1 MKDWTTEELQ
11 TMIARHPEQEIR
23 MLAMELLALNVE
35 FESGGTEARMANLL
49 EMGRDLTALLH
60 HEVLE
65 ASRGGE
71 DFINDEEFMR

>member
-1 MKDWTTEELQ
+1 MKDWTTEELE
-11 TMIARHPEQEIR
+11 TMITSHPEQEVC
-23 MLAMELLALNVE
+23 MLAMELLALHADLKTN
-35 FESGGTEARMANLL
+35 GTETRRANLS

-71 DFINDEEFMR
+71 DFVNDQEYMR